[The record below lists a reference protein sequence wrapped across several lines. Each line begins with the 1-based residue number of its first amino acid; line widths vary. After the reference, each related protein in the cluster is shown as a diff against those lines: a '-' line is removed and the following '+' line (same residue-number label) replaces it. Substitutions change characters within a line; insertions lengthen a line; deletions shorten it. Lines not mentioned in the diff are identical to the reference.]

1 MASRTPFS
9 SQSVIIFKSN
19 RIPKQKKKKKRKTIS
34 LCMDQKMGLI
44 SSFISDS
51 FFFENFSF
59 LYLGEVT
66 IEREVAKLERRCK
79 KVGLNIRVF
88 HTIGNMVFD
97 TNDYYYYVSFL
108 SIFNNVKYR
117 KKDNRKQS
125 EFNDNFF

>member
-1 MASRTPFS
+1 
-9 SQSVIIFKSN
+9 
-19 RIPKQKKKKKRKTIS
+19 
-34 LCMDQKMGLI
+34 MDQKMGLI